1 MKTEYEAKEQRRRVN
16 NQIEEI
22 KGVVRK
28 IEGTSLSLSEK
39 TREIKQRQIV
49 ILEMNKKLS
58 REISNLKKKIE
69 KLLFLRKH
77 Y

>member
-1 MKTEYEAKEQRRRVN
+1 MKTEYEAKEQRRRVD

-22 KGVVRK
+22 KSVVRK

>member
-1 MKTEYEAKEQRRRVN
+1 MKTEYEIKEQRKRVN

-22 KGVVRK
+22 ESVVRK
-28 IEGTSLSLSEK
+28 VEGTSLSLSEK
-39 TREIKQRQIV
+39 TREVKQRQIV

>member
-1 MKTEYEAKEQRRRVN
+1 MKTEYEIKEQRKRVN

-22 KGVVRK
+22 ESVVRK

-39 TREIKQRQIV
+39 TREVKQRQIV

-58 REISNLKKKIE
+58 KEIGNLKKKIE

>member
-1 MKTEYEAKEQRRRVN
+1 MKTEYEIKEQRKRVN

-22 KGVVRK
+22 KSVVRK
-28 IEGTSLSLSEK
+28 VEGTSLSLSEK
-39 TREIKQRQIV
+39 TREVKQRQIV

>member
-1 MKTEYEAKEQRRRVN
+1 MKTEYEIKDQRRRVN

-22 KGVVRK
+22 KSVVRK
-28 IEGTSLSLSEK
+28 IEETSLSLSEK
-39 TREIKQRQIV
+39 TREVKQRQIV